1 MIKLASASQ
10 GSNTKYAAV
19 TFANSVTVNFMF
31 LPYHE
36 VANKIESIP
45 YPREGG
51 GGGGVRGL
59 TNNQVGLSEAKSRDT
74 QRRFPPKCFENTFLG
89 FFKTFANA
97 F

>member
-51 GGGGVRGL
+51 GG
-59 TNNQVGLSEAKSRDT
+59 VGRE
-74 QRRFPPKCFENTFLG
+74 G
-89 FFKTFANA
+89 
-97 F
+97 